1 MPNLIKYQVKPLS
14 ANQLELEQLQK
25 YFALSINM
33 ATSRGTSCKIQP
45 PNISDA
51 VYKEGELIDSF
62 GNFLDKQAEVVQSKK
77 VTVPP
82 LAALD
87 DDDKIL
93 FEEILKRYEDYRS
106 DTRSFTIKVRNKLE
120 YILHLYNHKA
130 ESAKIQSE
138 IENLNQII
146 ASDYNVELFER
157 NAEEIKVKCELL
169 LERLKKKS
177 IYNVLRSR
185 KILKVVLAAAAGV
198 SCFLLGSFKNSILE
212 LNVNFSNEEI
222 IFIIEKLEKL
232 RKECVNIIS
241 LTA

>member
-1 MPNLIKYQVKPLS
+1 M
-14 ANQLELEQLQK
+14 
-25 YFALSINM
+25 
-33 ATSRGTSCKIQP
+33 
-45 PNISDA
+45 
-51 VYKEGELIDSF
+51 
-62 GNFLDKQAEVVQSKK
+62 
-77 VTVPP
+77 
-82 LAALD
+82 
-87 DDDKIL
+87 
-93 FEEILKRYEDYRS
+93 
-106 DTRSFTIKVRNKLE
+106 
-120 YILHLYNHKA
+120 YNHKA